1 MLTFVLS
8 MKARLILFISFFTF
22 EIGFCQSMQ
31 SPPPPEKIKILSWN
45 IYMLPGIVK
54 AKGKGARAT
63 AIGEKLKDSD
73 YDVIVFQE
81 AFLRKAR
88 KIIFSQLK
96 EKFPYQT
103 GPANQKLISC
113 KTNSGIWIFS
123 KHPIVSSHSIIFKNK
138 SGIDA
143 FSRKGGLIAEV
154 MIDKTLI
161 QIAGTHLQNSGQ
173 AWIRQSQC
181 VEFYNRLLKPFY
193 KKEVPQVVCGDFNI
207 NREREEEYSFM
218 LQTLHVTDGQLN
230 GAQQHTYDRSQ
241 NDLHVEPGDQKDLID
256 YILIRDQA
264 NQLASTDRQIKM
276 IRKNWDNTH
285 ADLSDHFA
293 LEAEIKFAY
302 PTLFSKSK
310 EAVSLLNK

>member
-1 MLTFVLS
+1 

-54 AKGKGARAT
+54 AKGKGERAT

-73 YDVIVFQE
+73 YDIIVFQE
-81 AFLRKAR
+81 AFQRKAR
-88 KIIFSQLK
+88 KRIFSQLK

-181 VEFYNRLLKPFY
+181 VEFYNRLLKTFY
-193 KKEVPQVVCGDFNI
+193 REGVPQIVCGDFNI
-207 NREREEEYSFM
+207 NREREEEYNFM
-218 LQTLHVTDGQLN
+218 LQTLRATDGELL
-230 GAQQHTYDRSQ
+230 GELKYTYDRQQ
-241 NDLHVEPGDQKDLID
+241 NDLHVELGTKRDLID
-256 YILIRDQA
+256 YILIRDQQ
-264 NQLASTDRQIKM
+264 NQFASTLRQIKM
-276 IRKNWDNTH
+276 IRGNWAPNH

-302 PTLFSKSK
+302 PTFLSNSKNGVTLRSK
-310 EAVSLLNK
+310 

>member
-1 MLTFVLS
+1 

-31 SPPPPEKIKILSWN
+31 SPPPQEKIKILSWN

-54 AKGKGARAT
+54 AKGKEERAT

-73 YDVIVFQE
+73 YDIIVFQE
-81 AFLRKAR
+81 AFQRKAR
-88 KIIFSQLK
+88 KRIFSQLK

-113 KTNSGIWIFS
+113 KTNSGICIFS
-123 KHPIVSSHSIIFKNK
+123 KHPIVSSHSIIFKSK

-143 FSRKGGLIAEV
+143 FSRKGGLIADV

-193 KKEVPQVVCGDFNI
+193 KEEVPQIVCGDFNI
-207 NREREEEYSFM
+207 NRQTEEEYSFM
-218 LQTLHVTDGQLN
+218 LQTLHVTDGELN
-230 GAQQHTYDRSQ
+230 GVQQHTYDRCQ
-241 NDLHVEPGDQKDLID
+241 NDLHVEQGDQKDLID
-256 YILIRDQA
+256 YILIRDQE
-264 NQLASTDRQIKM
+264 NQLASTSRQIKM
-276 IRKNWDNTH
+276 IRENWAPH
-285 ADLSDHFA
+285 HSDLSDHFA

-302 PTLFSKSK
+302 PTFLSHSKQGSRQN
-310 EAVSLLNK
+310 NKK